1 MKRTHSSVHCTDIK
15 RWTESINLSAVCFL
29 LPQHYMYTTLYSEL
43 CRAQRSSPGRLT
55 CFLWNVYSDAL
66 PECLAAGE
74 LSGLFRPRQHF
85 TRECF
90 RCLVSPLWSW
100 PVASWTQRVHKKRKQ
115 SGEKGRGLVLIARHK
130 ARFSHSPGNTDRW
143 WSLNQQR
150 PQCWTCG
157 RALKTR
163 SLSSTAAWGKR
174 DVRKTELLHRGELE
188 GTAGVD
194 G

>member
-1 MKRTHSSVHCTDIK
+1 ML
-15 RWTESINLSAVCFL
+15 SITSTLHVYHTVLGALSGTTLVSREADL
-29 LPQHYMYTTLYSEL
+29 LP
-43 CRAQRSSPGRLT
+43 
-55 CFLWNVYSDAL
+55 V
-66 PECLAAGE
+66 ECLQWCSPRMPCCRGAVGALQASATFYTGVFS
-74 LSGLFRPRQHF
+74 LSG
-85 TRECF
+85 
-90 RCLVSPLWSW
+90 SPLWSW

-157 RALKTR
+157 RTLKTR
-163 SLSSTAAWGKR
+163 SLSSTAVWGKR
-174 DVRKTELLHRGELE
+174 DVWKTELLNRGELE
-188 GTAGVD
+188 MTAGVD